1 MKLSLVATPP
11 RRRAVRTAA
20 LLATSAVIGLA
31 GCADAPSHSAQL
43 TYETVPAGAL
53 LYEAGHS
60 LGMAPVTRSY
70 TGDGKSATITTPDV
84 TAVWPS
90 GAKTQFFTYLQ
101 VGADRVATLQRP
113 KDAPGLQADLDHART
128 IAETRKRATE
138 REKASLLN
146 DIARDSARCKAQ
158 QSGATPNTGTDN
170 CAGN

>member
-1 MKLSLVATPP
+1 MNLSPIVADA
-11 RRRAVRTAA
+11 RRRAVRAA
-20 LLATSAVIGLA
+20 TLLAASAAVGLA
-31 GCADAPSHSAQL
+31 GCADVPSHSAQL

-53 LYEAGHS
+53 LYEAGRPI
-60 LGMAPVTRSY
+60 GTAPVTRTY

-90 GAKTQFFTYLQ
+90 GAKTSFFTYLQ

-113 KDAPGLQADLDHART
+113 KDAPGLQADLDHAKT
-128 IAETRKRATE
+128 VTATRQRAAE

-146 DIARDSARCKAQ
+146 DIAHDSARCKAQ

-170 CAGN
+170 CVGN

>member
-1 MKLSLVATPP
+1 MTSSRCTSAA
-11 RRRAVRTAA
+11 RRRAIRSTTWLAA
-20 LLATSAVIGLA
+20 SAFAALA
-31 GCADAPSHSAQL
+31 GCADAPTHSAQL
-43 TYETVPAGAL
+43 TYETVPAGAM

-128 IAETRKRATE
+128 VEATRKRATE
-138 REKASLLN
+138 RDKASLLN
-146 DIARDSARCKAQ
+146 DIARDSARCRAQ